1 MRNLFFPSLAPAG
14 LGFSPDPQCSVCPGM
29 VLSFVERGGSLS
41 VLTQV
46 LQFGK
51 IVFFFSFCSLPDSCF
66 FLSFSHVLSFLPDLG
81 KFLNFIFETFH

>member
-1 MRNLFFPSLAPAG
+1 MRKLFFPSLAPAG
-14 LGFSPDPQCSVCPGM
+14 LGFSPDPQCCVCPGM

-51 IVFFFSFCSLPDSCF
+51 IVFFFFLLF
-66 FLSFSHVLSFLPDLG
+66 FTRFIFLSVLFTCFVFL
-81 KFLNFIFETFH
+81 T